1 VRLTLEILRKIPNAI
16 PSSFRFDACGMNG
29 QENNTNRSGWA
40 GDLVL
45 SFASDAVTALILS
58 SLLEMLMGL

>member
-1 VRLTLEILRKIPNAI
+1 
-16 PSSFRFDACGMNG
+16 MNG

-45 SFASDAVTALILS
+45 SFASDGVTALILS